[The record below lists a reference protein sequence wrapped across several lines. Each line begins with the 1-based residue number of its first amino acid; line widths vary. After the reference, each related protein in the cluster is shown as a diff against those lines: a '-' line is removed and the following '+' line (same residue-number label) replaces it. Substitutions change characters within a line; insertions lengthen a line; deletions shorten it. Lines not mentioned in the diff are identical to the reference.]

1 MPIINLSEEQKMV
14 RNTSREFTENEI
26 KPVAAINDREHK
38 FPKEII
44 DKLGELGFMGMNVPE
59 QYGGSGLD

>member
-44 DKLGELGFMGMNVPE
+44 EPLKKYARAALLPEL
-59 QYGGSGLD
+59 